1 MTRDTSAK
9 PVYDSNDARWEAVR
23 SRDARAD
30 GQFVYAVRTTGV
42 YCRPSASSRLPRREN
57 IEFFASAEDAEF
69 VSLNGRDCFVKTAP
83 NDMPEILLP
92 KKENLNGA
100 I

>member
-1 MTRDTSAK
+1 MIDNHEVVA
-9 PVYDSNDARWEAVR
+9 N
-23 SRDARAD
+23 
-30 GQFVYAVRTTGV
+30 
-42 YCRPSASSRLPRREN
+42 RR
-57 IEFFASAEDAEF
+57 FPLAASAETIAKDAGLSPKGQF